1 MIFGLKEEARLR
13 IMVALAKLYPEIRN
27 RPELARDLGISL
39 GYLELLTVD
48 LIKAGLVS
56 SVRGKHGGIWLATDP
71 QNITLFDIMNVE
83 PRGNFVQELKAYEKK
98 WASFLKAHSLSE
110 II

>member
-13 IMVALAKLYPEIRN
+13 VMVALAKLYPEVRN

-56 SVRGKHGGIWLATDP
+56 SVRGKHGGIWLSADPAT
-71 QNITLFDIMNVE
+71 ISLYDIMAVQ
-83 PRGNFVQELKAYEKK
+83 PRGNFVKELKQYEKK
-98 WASFLKAHSLSE
+98 WASFLKAHFLSE
-110 II
+110 IV